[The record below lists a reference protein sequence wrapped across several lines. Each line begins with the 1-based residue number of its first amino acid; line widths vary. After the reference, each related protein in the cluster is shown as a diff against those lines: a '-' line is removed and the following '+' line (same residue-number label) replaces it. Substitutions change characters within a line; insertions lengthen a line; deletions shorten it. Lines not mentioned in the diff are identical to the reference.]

1 MDEKERKVYLGAK
14 VRNLKRKYA
23 KMIQHSDL
31 LQEVQEIKAEIDSIE
46 NELNS

>member
-1 MDEKERKVYLGAK
+1 MNKRERQTYLQAK
-14 VRNLKRKYA
+14 LRNLKRKYA